1 MSDGSGRQSIDVICE
16 GNLDLLLHLAYEE
29 VEIGGD
35 CQIFFGVQVLSQLS
49 LDFHYNQ
56 TPFIW
61 KKPVPQFCLKA
72 SFDMIYS
79 QQTSDSVTTNEQRY
93 NERSSYLADRT
104 LLREYSVKDKMVNP
118 LEG

>member
-49 LDFHYNQ
+49 LDFH
-56 TPFIW
+56 
-61 KKPVPQFCLKA
+61 
-72 SFDMIYS
+72 
-79 QQTSDSVTTNEQRY
+79 
-93 NERSSYLADRT
+93 
-104 LLREYSVKDKMVNP
+104 
-118 LEG
+118 